1 MPRHHYGAMPQP
13 SLRRARGQ
21 RGEVSVP
28 THCSEAHGGPRR
40 ICSPPSER
48 ARGRPHASEVRYEG
62 KGVSATDCSPPAR
75 PSRGMCGSCSAPLKP
90 QRGRV
95 GAEEARVGHGK
106 SSSQAPP
113 LLLAMGIEGKHFQSS
128 DKNTSLAVS
137 VGLRAE
143 PAGSGLVAHRH

>member
-1 MPRHHYGAMPQP
+1 MERCPNLARDVPEGSGEKCPCPPTVWRH
-13 SLRRARGQ
+13 
-21 RGEVSVP
+21 
-28 THCSEAHGGPRR
+28 TGGFGTFA
-40 ICSPPSER
+40 PPHPNEPAAGHTS
-48 ARGRPHASEVRYEG
+48 SEVRYEG
-62 KGVSATDCSPPAR
+62 KGVSATDCSPPTW

-90 QRGRV
+90 HRGRV

-137 VGLRAE
+137 AGLRAE
-143 PAGSGLVAHRH
+143 PVGSGLVAHLH